1 MIRVWI
7 VFILL
12 VAAVVWGIVFLLRRK
27 KNKSTV
33 SASARFAAKVSPESV
48 WAQLFETDSWD
59 EIMVLRSQLQDEKL
73 DYLVYEQGKR
83 DSYGNIP
90 KKYGV
95 VMSKGH
101 LSRGQSILA
110 RVLS

>member
-7 VFILL
+7 LFIVL
-12 VAAVVWGIVFLLRRK
+12 VALIVWGVVYLIKKRRGK
-27 KNKSTV
+27 TTPQLP
-33 SASARFAAKVSPESV
+33 RFAAKAPAGEI
-48 WAQLFETDSWD
+48 WAQLYETDSLD
-59 EIMVLRSQLQDEKL
+59 EITVLRAQLQGEKL
-73 DYLVYEQGKR
+73 DHMIYEQGKR
-83 DSYGNIP
+83 DSYGNVP

-101 LSRGQSILA
+101 LSRGQAILA